1 MLDKFRNLGR
11 TRILLVSVTVS
22 TALALGVSA
31 LLVNIMEK
39 KSEAKQ
45 TFLQIAPMS
54 DDEENP
60 AEWGKNFP
68 LQYEGYMKTVDQV
81 RTRFGG
87 SEALA
92 RTPSQADPRSVVAQ
106 SKLEE
111 DPRLKD
117 MWAGYAFSK
126 DFREERGHA
135 YMLIDQIYTERQKLV
150 QQPGTCI
157 HCHASTYVAMKKLGD
172 GDIHKGFEA
181 LNKMP
186 YQEART
192 HVQHPV
198 TCIDCHE
205 PKSMGLRITRP
216 AFIEGIRAYK
226 AFLGVADYDVNKEA
240 SRQEMRTYVC
250 AQCHVEYY
258 FKGPEKRLTFPWAKG
273 IKADQILAYY
283 DEVGHKDWE
292 HKLSG
297 APALKAQHPE
307 FELWSQGIHARSGVA
322 CADCHMP
329 YTRSGAMKISDHHIQ
344 SPLLNINRACLTCH
358 KSTEKDMQERVA
370 IIQNNHLEMRNVAMD
385 AVIALTK
392 DIEAVK
398 EKAPSEQLTQ
408 ARDFQRKA
416 QFLLDFAEAENS
428 SGFHA
433 PQEAARIMLKAVD
446 YSRQG
451 QNVLNTIP

>member
-1 MLDKFRNLGR
+1 MLDKFRQMSP
-11 TRILLVSVTVS
+11 TKILMLSVIIS
-22 TALALGVSA
+22 TLLALVVSA
-31 LLVNIMEK
+31 LLVNIMER
-39 KSEAKQ
+39 KSEARQ
-45 TFLQIAPMS
+45 TFMKITEIGS
-54 DDEENP
+54 WEENP

-68 LQYEGYMKTVDQV
+68 LQYESYLKTVDQV
-81 RTRFGG
+81 RTRYGG

-92 RTPSQADPRSVVAQ
+92 RTPSEADPRSVVAQ

-117 MWAGYAFSK
+117 LWAGYAFSH

-135 YMLIDQIYTERQKLV
+135 YMLIDQIYTERQKVV

-157 HCHASTYVAMKKLGD
+157 HCHASTYVAMTKLGD
-172 GDIHKGFEA
+172 GDIQKGFEA

-192 HVQHPV
+192 HVTHPV
-198 TCIDCHE
+198 TCIDCHNPE
-205 PKSMGLRITRP
+205 SMSLRITRP
-216 AFIEGIRAYK
+216 AFVEGIRAYK
-226 AFLGVADYDVNKEA
+226 AFLGEPNYDVNRQA
-240 SRQEMRTYVC
+240 SRQEMRSFVC

-258 FKGPEKRLTFPWAKG
+258 FKGPDKRLTYPWAKG
-273 IKADQILAYY
+273 IRADQILEYY
-283 DEVGHKDWE
+283 DEVGHKDWD

-297 APALKAQHPE
+297 APVLKAQHPE
-307 FELWSQGIHARSGVA
+307 FELWSQGVHARSGVA

-329 YTRSGAMKISDHHIQ
+329 YMRSGAMKVSDHHVQ

-358 KSTEKDMQERVA
+358 KTSEAAMQERVA
-370 IIQNNHLEMRNVAMD
+370 VIQQNHFEMRNIAMD
-385 AVIALTK
+385 AVVGLTR
-392 DIEAVK
+392 DIERIQSQVK
-398 EKAPSEQLTQ
+398 PEQLAR

-451 QNVLNTIP
+451 QNSLSGLR

>member
-1 MLDKFRNLGR
+1 MFQKFRNLSR
-11 TRILLVSVTVS
+11 TRILLLSVFFS
-22 TALALGVSA
+22 SLLALGVSA

-39 KSEAKQ
+39 RNEARH
-45 TFLQIAPMS
+45 TYLTIAPID

-68 LQYEGYMKTVDQV
+68 LQYEGYRKTVDQV

-87 SEALA
+87 SEAIA
-92 RTPSQADPRSVVAQ
+92 RTPSQVDPRSVVAQ

-117 MWAGYAFSK
+117 LWAGYAFSR

-135 YMLIDQIYTERQKLV
+135 HMLIDQIYTERQQAV

-157 HCHASTYVAMKKLGD
+157 HCHASTYVPMKKLGE
-172 GDIHKGFEA
+172 GDLQKGFEII
-181 LNKMP
+181 NKMP

-205 PKSMGLRITRP
+205 PKTLSLRVTRP
-216 AFIEGIRAYK
+216 AFMEGIRAFK
-226 AFLGVADYDVNKEA
+226 ATLGEPNYDVNAKA
-240 SRQEMRTYVC
+240 SRQEMRSYVC

-258 FKGPEKRLTFPWAKG
+258 FKGPEKRLTYPWAKG

-283 DEVGHKDWE
+283 DELGHKDWE
-292 HKLSG
+292 RKLSG
-297 APALKAQHPE
+297 APVLKAQHPE
-307 FELWSQGIHARSGVA
+307 FELWSQGVHARSGVA

-370 IIQNNHLEMRNVAMD
+370 IIQNNHFEMRNLAMD
-385 AVIALTK
+385 AVLALIK
-392 DIEAVK
+392 DIERVK
-398 EKAPSEQLTQ
+398 ESASPERLMK
-408 ARDFQRKA
+408 ARDYQRKA

-451 QNVLNTIP
+451 QNSLHDH

>member
-1 MLDKFRNLGR
+1 MFEKFRQLSR
-11 TRILLVSVTVS
+11 TRIVMISVAVS
-22 TALALGVSA
+22 TFLALGISA
-31 LLVNIMEK
+31 LLVNIMERK
-39 KSEAKQ
+39 NEARQ
-45 TFLQIAPMS
+45 TFINIAAIG

-68 LQYEGYMKTVDQV
+68 LQYEGYRKTVDQV

-92 RTPSQADPRSVVAQ
+92 RTPSEADPRSVVAQ

-117 MWAGYAFSK
+117 LWAGYAFSK

-135 YMLIDQIYTERQKLV
+135 YMLVDQIYTERQKVV

-157 HCHASTYVAMKKLGD
+157 HCHASTYVTMKKLGD
-172 GDIHKGFEA
+172 GDLQKGFEA
-181 LNKMP
+181 INSMP

-192 HVQHPV
+192 HVTHPV
-198 TCIDCHE
+198 SCIDCHE
-205 PKSMGLRITRP
+205 PQTLALRVTRP
-216 AFIEGIRAYK
+216 AFMEGIRAYR
-226 AFLGVADYDVNKEA
+226 AFLGQPDYDVNKQA

-258 FKGPEKRLTFPWAKG
+258 FKGPEKRLTYPWAQG

-292 HKLSG
+292 HKISG

-329 YTRSGAMKISDHHIQ
+329 YTRSGAMKVSDHHVQ

-358 KSTEKDMQERVA
+358 KSTEDDMKNRVA
-370 IIQNNHLEMRNVAMD
+370 VIQGNHFEMRNLAMD
-385 AVIALTK
+385 AVVALIK
-392 DIEAVK
+392 DIEKVK
-398 EKAPSEQLTQ
+398 DTAAPEQLSK

-451 QNVLNTIP
+451 QNSLKDL

>member
-1 MLDKFRNLGR
+1 MFEKFRHLSR
-11 TRILLVSVTVS
+11 TQIILISVAVS
-22 TALALGVSA
+22 TVLALGISA
-31 LLVNIMEK
+31 LLVNIMER

-45 TFLQIAPMS
+45 AFVKIAELHE
-54 DDEENP
+54 DEEDP

-68 LQYEGYMKTVDQV
+68 LQYESYKKTVDQV
-81 RTRFGG
+81 RTRYGG
-87 SEALA
+87 SEALH
-92 RTPSQADPRSVVAQ
+92 RTPSEADPRSVVAQ

-117 MWAGYAFSK
+117 LWAGYAFSK

-135 YMLIDQIYTERQKLV
+135 YMLIDQIYTERQQVV
-150 QQPGTCI
+150 QQPGTCV

-172 GDIHKGFEA
+172 GDIHKGFDA
-181 LNKMP
+181 LNQMP

-192 HVQHPV
+192 HVTHPV

-205 PKSMGLRITRP
+205 PKTLNLRVTRP
-216 AFIEGIRAYK
+216 AFMEGIQAYK
-226 AFLGVADYDVNKEA
+226 AFQGVKAYDVNKQA

-258 FKGPEKRLTFPWAKG
+258 FKGPEKRLTYPWAKG

-307 FELWSQGIHARSGVA
+307 FELWSQGVHARSGVA

-329 YTRSGAMKISDHHIQ
+329 YTRSGAMKVSDHHVQ

-358 KSTEKDMQERVA
+358 KTDEKTIQERVA
-370 IIQNNHLEMRNVAMD
+370 VIQNNHFEMRNLAMD
-385 AVIALTK
+385 AVVALTK
-392 DIEAVK
+392 DIERLQGTTSA
-398 EKAPSEQLTQ
+398 EQLKT
-408 ARDFQRKA
+408 ARDYQRKA

-446 YSRQG
+446 YSRLG
-451 QNVLNTIP
+451 QNSLNAR